1 MTDRPTNP
9 LVSGQAV
16 TRRKATVD
24 DLYACAADL
33 NANLDVQKLG
43 WHFVVVPN
51 DDGKMCVRRIEPG
64 LSHDRQCTPEQAE
77 AIMREFG
84 LKSNPLAKAA

>member
-1 MTDRPTNP
+1 MTDRHTNP
-9 LVSGQAV
+9 LVAGQAV
-16 TRRKATVD
+16 ARRKATVD

-33 NANLDVQKLG
+33 NANPDVQKVG

-64 LSHDRQCTPEQAE
+64 PPSGPKCTPEQAE